1 MASECRILNLA
12 VQHKKFGEDCAN
24 AESSLSF
31 REIIKSSYFSFNIMK
46 SEKLEEVKKIK
57 KVLLYPGQMLGKDAK
72 QEVVGGIAVV
82 YELKNGEDF

>member
-1 MASECRILNLA
+1 
-12 VQHKKFGEDCAN
+12 
-24 AESSLSF
+24 
-31 REIIKSSYFSFNIMK
+31 MK